1 MKILLSFVFI
11 VVFGQQIFAQT
22 NEFYNQKLINDIH
35 RDTVVDDYWYKERIR
50 ELVNVINQDK
60 GDKSKMFPFS
70 EYDSVIAYKFNK
82 KYFHSEDSKEMERV
96 FYKGKIR
103 KDLNLVNG
111 YKLNKNQIEKILG
124 FINNPLNFS
133 WAECG
138 TPITFGLIVFYHKDE
153 MKALIQLSCGF
164 NQIDC
169 FPINKRTKLGAV
181 TYEKAVWLDKFVEE
195 INLKKGW
202 E

>member
-11 VVFGQQIFAQT
+11 AIIGQKISAQT
-22 NEFYNQKLINDIH
+22 NEFYNQKLINDIL
-35 RDTVVDDYWYKERIR
+35 RDTVVDDNSYKEKIR
-50 ELVNVINQDK
+50 ELVTVMHQDK

-111 YKLNKNQIEKILG
+111 YKLNENQIEKLLG
-124 FINNPLNFS
+124 FINNPCNFS

-138 TPITFGLIVFYHKDE
+138 TPITFGLIVFYRKQE
-153 MKALIQLSCGF
+153 MKAIIQLSCGF

-169 FPINKRTKLGAV
+169 FPINKRTKLGKV
-181 TYEKAVWLDKFVEE
+181 TDEKAVWLDIFVEE
-195 INLKKGW
+195 INIKYGW
-202 E
+202 